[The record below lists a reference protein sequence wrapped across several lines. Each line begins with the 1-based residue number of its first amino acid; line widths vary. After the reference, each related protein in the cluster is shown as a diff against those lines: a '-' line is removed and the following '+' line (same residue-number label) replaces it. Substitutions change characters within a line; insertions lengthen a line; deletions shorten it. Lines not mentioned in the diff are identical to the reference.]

1 MQSTLREIL
10 NVFLRSTTKPRFW
23 TVFLGIIILFAITGP
38 FDTFTNLSLP
48 MRFVYWSVT
57 MIGSWL
63 IAMIFVSAA
72 IGFLVKRFDY
82 PLVLTLGS
90 SVMAAWPIT
99 VFLIW
104 VIGLFFGRLTDIG
117 FWSLLPFV
125 SVMALVFS
133 IIIYF
138 ILPDGFSNASQGDEE
153 NPLLA
158 RLPVGIR
165 GPIKHMTMQDH
176 YMQVTTTRGKELIL
190 MRIGDA
196 VGMMPQGEG
205 MQVHRSHWVGLKFIA
220 NTSREN
226 GQAVIIMDDG
236 ATYPVSR
243 TYAKSVREAGVL

>member
-10 NVFLRSTTKPRFW
+10 DVFLRSTSKPRFW
-23 TVFLGIIILFAITGP
+23 VVFLGIIILFAITGP
-38 FDTFTNLSLP
+38 FDTFANLTLL

-63 IAMIFVSAA
+63 IAMIFVSTA
-72 IGFLVKRFDY
+72 IGIFIKRFDY
-82 PLVLTLGS
+82 PLVLTLVS
-90 SVMAAWPIT
+90 SILAAWPIT
-99 VFLIW
+99 AFLIW
-104 VIGLFFGRLTDIG
+104 VIGWFFGATANIG
-117 FWSLLPFV
+117 FWSLLPFAT
-125 SVMALVFS
+125 VMAVVFC

-138 ILPDGFSNASQGDEE
+138 VLPDGFSAVNQSDDE

-190 MRIGDA
+190 MRMGDA